1 MKTILKGLIFL
12 VALTEAF
19 FGGVIVTWYMSLKVI
34 SENASKRRQRT
45 VNYASY
51 RKAN

>member
-34 SENASKRRQRT
+34 SENAAKRRRRT
-45 VNYASY
+45 VEYPY
-51 RKAN
+51 YKKAN

>member
-1 MKTILKGLIFL
+1 MKKLIGGFVIL

-19 FGGVIVTWYMSLKVI
+19 FGGVIVTWYMSLKAI
-34 SENASKRRQRT
+34 SENAAKRRRRT
-45 VNYASY
+45 DYSYY